1 VFFLL
6 VIIQIYEK
14 SFKDPQKGNVW
25 PVFGIS
31 DYRFHNQLYSC
42 NLQFANL
49 QIIATQG
56 KFINLFLN
64 TLQPGVHAG
73 SC

>member
-1 VFFLL
+1 MYEGFLMCVF
-6 VIIQIYEK
+6 Y
-14 SFKDPQKGNVW
+14 NT
-25 PVFGIS
+25 

-56 KFINLFLN
+56 KSTNLFLN
-64 TLQPGVHAG
+64 ALQPGVLAG
-73 SC
+73 SG